1 MASWIDISRTPA
13 SEKDALLDQ
22 LRAQRIGLIRK
33 VEDLG
38 DAAARSTPSTS
49 SLSLLGLVK
58 HCAAW
63 EERWLHVIA
72 DGREAHDGWPEVRP
86 EPDADLTVDE
96 TDTVAHWLEVYRE
109 RGAVSDEVIA
119 AHDLDDAVART
130 DVVEATLRYVVL
142 HLIQETARHAGHAD
156 IIRESL
162 DGTTGI

>member
-1 MASWIDISRTPA
+1 MASWIEISRTPA

-22 LRAQRIGLIRK
+22 LRAQRVGLIRK

-38 DAAARSTPSTS
+38 
-49 SLSLLGLVK
+49 
-58 HCAAW
+58 
-63 EERWLHVIA
+63 
-72 DGREAHDGWPEVRP
+72 
-86 EPDADLTVDE
+86 DADLTVDE
-96 TDTVAHWLEVYRE
+96 TDTVAHWLEVYRR

-130 DVVEATLRYVVL
+130 DIVEASLRYVVL

-162 DGTTGI
+162 DGTTGV